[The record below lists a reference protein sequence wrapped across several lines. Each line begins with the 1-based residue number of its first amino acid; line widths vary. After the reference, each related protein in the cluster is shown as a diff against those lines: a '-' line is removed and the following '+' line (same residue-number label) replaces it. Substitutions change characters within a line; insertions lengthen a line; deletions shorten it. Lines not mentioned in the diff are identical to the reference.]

1 MLAGIARDHRNTTKA
16 PARLA
21 NEKVKG
27 GRVMGCLWLAAV
39 ADLSW
44 LLARKSRRGSDQQ
57 GDLSIKKQFHPGT
70 ELEQAHV
77 QEWRSSPGY
86 LWGSTIVAVCAPI
99 AFALV
104 LYLKPPKPEDQST
117 LLALFGSLSCLCIG
131 TAWSFH
137 RTMIRTTLS
146 GVYMRRSFL
155 PSISL
160 SWQDIAQ
167 LSYTATPPS
176 FLLVMHDGKRI
187 RITNELPE
195 IETFIVECS
204 RYLGAERISEEAIEA
219 LNVRR

>member
-1 MLAGIARDHRNTTKA
+1 M
-16 PARLA
+16 
-21 NEKVKG
+21 
-27 GRVMGCLWLAAV
+27 
-39 ADLSW
+39 
-44 LLARKSRRGSDQQ
+44 
-57 GDLSIKKQFHPGT
+57 KKQFDLGT
-70 ELEQAHV
+70 EIGQAHV
-77 QEWRSSPGY
+77 KEWRSSPGY

-99 AFALV
+99 MSALV
-104 LYLKPPKPEDQST
+104 LYLRPPKPEDLSS

-146 GVYMRRSFL
+146 GVYIRRSFL
-155 PSISL
+155 PAISL

-167 LSYTATPPS
+167 VSHTTTLPS
-176 FLLVMHDGKRI
+176 FLLVTHDGKRI

-219 LNVRR
+219 LNARR